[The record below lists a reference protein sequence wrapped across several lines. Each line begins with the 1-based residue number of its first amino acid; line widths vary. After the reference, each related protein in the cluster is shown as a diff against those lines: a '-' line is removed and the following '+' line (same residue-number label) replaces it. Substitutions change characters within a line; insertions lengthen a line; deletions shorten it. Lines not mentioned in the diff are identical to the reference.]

1 MNDPENKMYGIM
13 FPTEESDFT
22 EQMLN
27 CFTGSIGYDLFDED
41 GNPQFNTPEMKEIME
56 FYQKLYQYTMPG
68 SNGVEEVKDAFV
80 GGHAAMGMYSTYIMG
95 ALAEQ
100 GIADD
105 IGFAVP
111 EKNEKGSFGM
121 TSTVGISNMIS
132 EEERDAAIKF
142 IAFMENSEEN
152 IKWCHMSAGG
162 SNPVLKDVAE
172 DPAYLDNEVL
182 KAFGDTA
189 ATIPDTFED
198 LQMLGVKDG
207 EVHPAMGNISSKFII
222 PKCINS
228 ILVQGTDI
236 DTAMA
241 ACQSALEEETAAVK

>member
-1 MNDPENKMYGIM
+1 M
-13 FPTEESDFT
+13 
-22 EQMLN
+22 
-27 CFTGSIGYDLFDED
+27 
-41 GNPQFNTPEMKEIME
+41 
-56 FYQKLYQYTMPG
+56 
-68 SNGVEEVKDAFV
+68 
-80 GGHAAMGMYSTYIMG
+80 
-95 ALAEQ
+95 
-100 GIADD
+100 
-105 IGFAVP
+105 
-111 EKNEKGSFGM
+111 
-121 TSTVGISNMIS
+121 
-132 EEERDAAIKF
+132 
-142 IAFMENSEEN
+142 
-152 IKWCHMSAGG
+152 
-162 SNPVLKDVAE
+162 LKDVAE

-241 ACQSALEEETAAVK
+241 ACQSALEEEAAAVK